1 MWITDLRVWKGC
13 AMRAPRSFL
22 PSIVAAVLL
31 AAPVADAAA
40 PLVGQWHL
48 DGRTQTATND
58 VTPDSSGNGLD
69 LTTALNAM
77 QFDTTAGR
85 FSGYL
90 SSANATTLKVTSPLL
105 APAHVTLLAWVKQ
118 NGDPGVLKYIA
129 GRGDDGPGTCLG
141 SSYALYTG
149 YNAK

>member
-1 MWITDLRVWKGC
+1 MWLTHLPIWEGC
-13 AMRAPRSFL
+13 AMHRPRSFL

-31 AAPVADAAA
+31 LAASAAHAEA
-40 PLVGQWHL
+40 PLVGQWQL

-77 QFDTTAGR
+77 HFDTTAGK

-105 APAHVTLLAWVKQ
+105 APA
-118 NGDPGVLKYIA
+118 N
-129 GRGDDGPGTCLG
+129 
-141 SSYALYTG
+141 
-149 YNAK
+149 